1 VRFLDAVV
9 TLSRKKAYFA
19 ALPGHMACPSP
30 VLTIPREA
38 FSMSAGRTIG
48 AAIGLVLFILF
59 FATLASRLANPVS
72 AAELK
77 PAATLVP

>member
-1 VRFLDAVV
+1 
-9 TLSRKKAYFA
+9 
-19 ALPGHMACPSP
+19 
-30 VLTIPREA
+30 
-38 FSMSAGRTIG
+38 MSAGRTIG

-59 FATLASRLANPVS
+59 FATLASRLTNPVS

>member
-1 VRFLDAVV
+1 
-9 TLSRKKAYFA
+9 
-19 ALPGHMACPSP
+19 
-30 VLTIPREA
+30 VLKIPREA